1 VNEQI
6 LYSAL
11 IIAGV
16 LITATGIRL
25 WKQKPAVVGNPT
37 PQNTSDANQTVTTE
51 KNPVL
56 PPSIQTLEDQVRW
69 LKLGEDSE

>member
-16 LITATGIRL
+16 LITAAGIRL
-25 WKQKPAVVGNPT
+25 WKQKPKQSSVSQSIPN
-37 PQNTSDANQTVTTE
+37 ANQTVITE

-56 PPSIQTLEDQVRW
+56 PPSVQTLEDQARW
-69 LKLGEDSE
+69 LKLGEGSK